1 MRPIGCCGKSGREI
15 FSGQTITRLHYH
27 DLTAMNGSFQDHVRS
42 SAAYGILVILVTNLW
57 GYLEDGDMLF
67 KRPLSFVLGVIL
79 FAVMYYYQDRQL
91 EMEKNNPSACP

>member
-1 MRPIGCCGKSGREI
+1 
-15 FSGQTITRLHYH
+15 
-27 DLTAMNGSFQDHVRS
+27 MNGSFQDHVRG

-67 KRPLSFVLGVIL
+67 KRPLSFVLGAIL

-91 EMEKNNPSACP
+91 EMEKNSGSVRF